1 VLDQQT
7 LDGAAAGH
15 ATTEQAR
22 GEDSGVVDDD
32 EIAGTQQLRQRGD
45 PRVRDDP
52 GFAVEV
58 KQTGAAALRGRLLGD
73 ELRWKFEVEVAD
85 IHVRS

>member
-7 LDGAAAGH
+7 LDGAATGH

-32 EIAGTQQLRQRGD
+32 EVAGAQPIRQRGD
-45 PRVRDDP
+45 PRVRDDA
-52 GFAVEV
+52 GFPVEM
-58 KQTGAAALRGRLLGD
+58 KQTGPAALRGRLLGD
-73 ELRWKFEVEVAD
+73 ELRWKIEVEVAD

>member
-1 VLDQQT
+1 
-7 LDGAAAGH
+7 
-15 ATTEQAR
+15 
-22 GEDSGVVDDD
+22 
-32 EIAGTQQLRQRGD
+32 
-45 PRVRDDP
+45 VRDDP